1 MWSFD
6 NDRAIYL
13 QIMDNLIIDILTNK
27 YSDKLPTV
35 RDLATEI
42 KVNPNTVQKAYSE
55 LEKLSIIETQRTNG
69 RFVTDNTELLNKL
82 KVDLAKNDTLIYL
95 NKMKSLQFSDEEII
109 NLLNEVRKDENNG
122 NTM

>member
-13 QIMDNLIIDILTNK
+13 QIMDNLIIDILSNK
-27 YSDKLPTV
+27 YPDKLPTV

-55 LEKLSIIETQRTNG
+55 LEKLNIIETQRTNG
-69 RFVTDNTELLNKL
+69 RFVTNDLELLNKV
-82 KVDLAKNDTLIYL
+82 KIDLACQDTLVYL
-95 NKMKSLQFSDEEII
+95 NKMKSLQFTKNEIIDLISEVGKDEE
-109 NLLNEVRKDENNG
+109 ND